1 MTRAELLTE
10 KLLAEA
16 RGQLEITG
24 SIKPLIVLLY
34 PDGRKERA
42 AFEVPHAMNSPGA
55 RERFYDSVR
64 CYVQASQPQAVILLD
79 GTCTGERTE
88 KGQRIFEDNPAAF
101 LREQERGLGHLVR
114 LGLMARRES
123 LAVNVQTADSVRI
136 VTQFYERFTRR
147 VVFTERQEMDVPQAD
162 FKGWHKMFGDS
173 MAGKNSMTTTCGFS
187 TTPVSA
193 PASRAPARSV
203 PPAALSSATLRSNQA

>member
-42 AFEVPHAMNSPGA
+42 AFEVPHAMNSSGA
-55 RERFYDSVR
+55 SARFYDSVR
-64 CYVQASQPQAVILLD
+64 CYVQARQPQAVILLD
-79 GTCTGERTE
+79 GTCTGELTE
-88 KGQRIFEDNPAAF
+88 KGQRIVEDNPAAF
-101 LREQERGLGHLVR
+101 LREQESGLGHLVR

-123 LAVNVQTADSVRI
+123 LAVTVQTADSVRI
-136 VTQFYERFTRR
+136 VTQFYERFARERR

-162 FKGWHKMFGDS
+162 FKGWHRMFGDLCLE
-173 MAGKNSMTTTCGFS
+173 NT
-187 TTPVSA
+187 
-193 PASRAPARSV
+193 R
-203 PPAALSSATLRSNQA
+203 

>member
-16 RGQLEITG
+16 RGRLEITG

-42 AFEVPHAMNSPGA
+42 AFETPPAMNSPGA
-55 RERFYDSVR
+55 SKRFYDSVR

-79 GTCTGERTE
+79 GTWTGKPTE
-88 KGQRIFEDNPAAF
+88 KGQSMLEHNPPAF

-114 LGLMARRES
+114 LGLMARREA
-123 LAVNVQTADSVRI
+123 LAVNVQTANSVRI
-136 VTQFYERFTRR
+136 GTQFYDRFARERR
-147 VVFTERQEMDVPQAD
+147 VVFTERQETDVPQAD
-162 FKGWHKMFGDS
+162 FNGRHKMFGDLCLENTRQQV
-173 MAGKNSMTTTCGFS
+173 GRR
-187 TTPVSA
+187 PV
-193 PASRAPARSV
+193 ARK
-203 PPAALSSATLRSNQA
+203 